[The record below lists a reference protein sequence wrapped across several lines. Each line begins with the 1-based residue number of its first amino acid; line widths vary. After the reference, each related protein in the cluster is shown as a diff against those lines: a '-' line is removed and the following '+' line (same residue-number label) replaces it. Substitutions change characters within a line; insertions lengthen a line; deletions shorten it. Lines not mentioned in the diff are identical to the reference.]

1 MFIRKLEIESSI
13 LGSQK
18 RFFDEFEGFFTI
30 LLLAQSTPP
39 ERAASPRV
47 RRGNSR
53 HQQLS
58 EDEIE
63 KVKQNYQK
71 VIDKKT
77 FSRPYQMRGSAS
89 ITVTTGLY
97 VAILA
102 NEEICRIH
110 PPCPPL
116 FWRAGQGAAE
126 IIAVPIPRRSGEWES
141 RGTSPS
147 GAVRAGPPTA

>member
-63 KVKQNYQK
+63 KL
-71 VIDKKT
+71 T
-77 FSRPYQMRGSAS
+77 LPTAEAGGFS
-89 ITVTTGLY
+89 V
-97 VAILA
+97 
-102 NEEICRIH
+102 H
-110 PPCPPL
+110 PLPP
-116 FWRAGQGAAE
+116 APA
-126 IIAVPIPRRSGEWES
+126 RSY
-141 RGTSPS
+141 TMSPS
-147 GAVRAGPPTA
+147 V

>member
-1 MFIRKLEIESSI
+1 MFIRPLEIESSN
-13 LGSQK
+13 LGRKGGKPGGTQ
-18 RFFDEFEGFFTI
+18 GFFTI

-71 VIDKKT
+71 AIDKKT
-77 FSRPYQMRGSAS
+77 FSRLYQMRDAWISEHHS
-89 ITVTTGLY
+89 DY
-97 VAILA
+97 
-102 NEEICRIH
+102 RIV
-110 PPCPPL
+110 CCYT
-116 FWRAGQGAAE
+116 RE
-126 IIAVPIPRRSGEWES
+126 
-141 RGTSPS
+141 
-147 GAVRAGPPTA
+147 

>member
-77 FSRPYQMRGSAS
+77 FSRPYQMRDA
-89 ITVTTGLY
+89 
-97 VAILA
+97 
-102 NEEICRIH
+102 
-110 PPCPPL
+110 
-116 FWRAGQGAAE
+116 
-126 IIAVPIPRRSGEWES
+126 
-141 RGTSPS
+141 
-147 GAVRAGPPTA
+147 

>member
-18 RFFDEFEGFFTI
+18 RFFGEFEGFFTI

-39 ERAASPRV
+39 ERAASPHV

-71 VIDKKT
+71 AIDKKT
-77 FSRPYQMRGSAS
+77 FSRLYQMRDAWISEHHS
-89 ITVTTGLY
+89 DY
-97 VAILA
+97 
-102 NEEICRIH
+102 RIV
-110 PPCPPL
+110 CCYT
-116 FWRAGQGAAE
+116 RE
-126 IIAVPIPRRSGEWES
+126 
-141 RGTSPS
+141 
-147 GAVRAGPPTA
+147 